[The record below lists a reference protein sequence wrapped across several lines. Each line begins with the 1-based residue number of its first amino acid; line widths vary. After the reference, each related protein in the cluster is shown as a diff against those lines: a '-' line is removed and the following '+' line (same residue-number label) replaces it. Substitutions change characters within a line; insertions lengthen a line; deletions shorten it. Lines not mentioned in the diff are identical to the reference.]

1 MSRVGTYIYMFIV
14 VGFLAFLAGF
24 GELAWDVSVEQVLG
38 GFVFLCLFQRRNCLA
53 NEII

>member
-1 MSRVGTYIYMFIV
+1 MFIV

-24 GELAWDVSVEQVLG
+24 GELVWGVSVKKVLG